1 VPRRRRRRPG
11 RAPAG
16 PYLYAALRDLIV
28 RAELAPGERLSEA
41 ELGGRLGVSRT
52 PIREALGRLRDD
64 RLVEVRPQIGTFVA
78 RISPQAV
85 SDAQF
90 IREAL
95 ECTSVRVSAELAT
108 EESMAQLE
116 ENLRAQERATDRI
129 DIDAWQLLDDT
140 YHRQICDLSGHP
152 AVWPVNGRAKSHLN
166 RLRGALIARR
176 SGPVDCSLGEGDR
189 DNRSF
194 TPLDLAY
201 TQTLVTQIGGPIPA
215 VGPRSRTSSDENSGS
230 AECQTE
236 DLGARLSCVRAAS
249 RRPAV
254 RSKAADRGRSGR
266 DGGPGRCCS
275 PGTADGCRR
284 PG

>member
-1 VPRRRRRRPG
+1 MAEPIPIRGGKAPETARRPG

-28 RAELAPGERLSEA
+28 RAELPPGERLSEA
-41 ELGGRLGVSRT
+41 ELGERLGVSRT

-95 ECTSVRVSAELAT
+95 ECTAVRVSAELAD

-129 DIDAWQLLDDT
+129 DIDSWLLLDDT
-140 YHRQICDLSGHP
+140 YHRYLCDLSGHP
-152 AVWPVNGRAKSHLN
+152 AVWPVNERAKSHLN
-166 RLRGALIARR
+166 RLR
-176 SGPVDCSLGEGDR
+176 
-189 DNRSF
+189 
-194 TPLDLAY
+194 
-201 TQTLVTQIGGPIPA
+201 
-215 VGPRSRTSSDENSGS
+215 
-230 AECQTE
+230 
-236 DLGARLSCVRAAS
+236 RLSLTMPDYLPTMVDAHRVVADSVASHDPDGAEDALREHLRAVL
-249 RRPAV
+249 REVPRIRELHP
-254 RSKAADRGRSGR
+254 DYFEE
-266 DGGPGRCCS
+266 P
-275 PGTADGCRR
+275 
-284 PG
+284 